1 MPRQKNGN
9 GLALLE
15 RFIPDG
21 LSHAATA
28 VIESLKIN
36 SISEKVRRGRRVVV
50 KRRNIHGAQMA
61 DLANFYFRRA
71 GVPIRFWSK
80 MRDWQRWEVGCF
92 QMLNG
97 DRFRASTMGTNA
109 VCVDKL
115 PGQSIWVHMQKRTL
129 TRSMLTAAA
138 NEFRRA
144 HQFWSKEFDGPW
156 SHGDASAPNVI
167 YNERSARAR
176 LIDFEIIHVKSL
188 PATTRQADDLL
199 VFLLDMVALVSSRQ
213 WLPFALCFVKTYGKP
228 EVIAELKKQLVIPN
242 GLARIWWG
250 VRTNFIAPAKAQRRL
265 EELRRAIGK
274 PKPYR
279 ISPRVRHPKAGA
291 LR

>member
-1 MPRQKNGN
+1 LIRKNKN
-9 GLALLE
+9 ISRSLDS
-15 RFIPDG
+15 FIPDG
-21 LSHAATA
+21 LSDAATA

-36 SISEKVRRGRRVVV
+36 SISEKSRRGRKIVV
-50 KRRNIHGAQMA
+50 KRRNSHSQQLAEMA
-61 DLANFYFRRA
+61 NLYFRWA
-71 GVPIRFWSK
+71 DIPIRFWS
-80 MRDWQRWEVGCF
+80 RLEDWRRWEVDCF

-97 DRFRASTMGTNA
+97 DRFRAYVSDAQT
-109 VCVDKL
+109 VCADKL
-115 PGQSIWVHMQKRTL
+115 PGQSIWDHMQKRTL
-129 TRSMLTAAA
+129 TRPMLAASA

-167 YNERSARAR
+167 YNERSQRAR
-176 LIDFEIIHVKSL
+176 LIDFEVIHVKSL

-199 VFLLDMVALVSSRQ
+199 VFLLDMVGLVSSRQ
-213 WLPFALCFVKTYGKP
+213 WLPFALYFVKTYGKP

-265 EELRRAIGK
+265 AQLRRAIGE

-279 ISPRVRHPKAGA
+279 IPPRVRHAKAGA